1 MYQETFLESGLYWLD
16 CYLGRHRAMSNNY
29 LDDFNRDLRFNH
41 FKQGRRYSPD
51 KIITLMVLW
60 FSRIFN
66 RSYPSLRP
74 VPRRD
79 ILTMQKR
86 FKTFSRLYP
95 SKPNT

>member
-60 FSRIFN
+60 FSRILIGHI
-66 RSYPSLRP
+66 PHLG
-74 VPRRD
+74 
-79 ILTMQKR
+79 
-86 FKTFSRLYP
+86 LYHGRHIDDAE
-95 SKPNT
+95 KIQNV